1 MSTYAA
7 EIAGDYNL
15 HTRVQIAV
23 VSKAYAFSQVEP
35 EDNRRD
41 FKRRQLASSVLL
53 DPRSRVESFSWA
65 VVSSL
70 PSDFSGNVDDITDQQ
85 ITSAVESAWDI
96 ISNVSGGD
104 ETASSTAFIP
114 PQAGLA
120 LTSLHQ
126 TISDLKARLDAANL

>member
-15 HTRVQIAV
+15 HTRVQVAV
-23 VSKAYAFSQVEP
+23 VAKAYAFSQVEP

-70 PSDFSGNVDDITDQQ
+70 SSDFSGNVDDITDQQ
-85 ITSAVESAWDI
+85 ITSAVQSAWDI

-104 ETASSTAFIP
+104 ETASNAVFGPS
-114 PQAGLA
+114 QAGLA
-120 LTSLHQ
+120 IMSLHQ
-126 TISDLKARLDAANL
+126 TIADLQSRLDAANL